1 MVKEELLKIAT
12 QVAYL
17 SFLGDASENLKAD
30 GRKGPFTVR
39 ELIMSWINFDVA
51 MLLAKQAGISKE
63 EITLQVLVEYSDLR
77 GADKAIIKTFT
88 DEVLDWKI
96 VSIHDRNEENGLY
109 ACTIEDSE
117 KTAIVAFRGSEKM
130 Y

>member
-17 SFLGDASENLKAD
+17 SFLGEASENLKAD

-51 MLLAKQAGISKE
+51 MLLAKQVGISKE
-63 EITLQVLVEYSDLR
+63 EITFKY
-77 GADKAIIKTFT
+77 
-88 DEVLDWKI
+88 
-96 VSIHDRNEENGLY
+96 
-109 ACTIEDSE
+109 
-117 KTAIVAFRGSEKM
+117 
-130 Y
+130 